1 METKNT
7 ETIENNIQP
16 HPQTSTSGD
25 RGAFIDKLNWRY
37 ATKRM
42 TGEKISEEDLNTI
55 LEAIRL
61 TPTAYGLQPFKVIA
75 TDNQELLEEIFEKSC
90 PQIVV
95 KQASHLLIFKA
106 KKKLDEEYVEGYLRE
121 LKRVRNATNEYI
133 DAYRTKI
140 RKVIENPAIN
150 KFSWMIRQTYIA
162 LGFALVAS
170 AELGIDSTPI
180 EGFNPKALNELLGLD
195 TDSEEAV
202 ILLTLGYR
210 NAEDDHM
217 VNQPK
222 IRKSMESLVERM

>member
-1 METKNT
+1 MELIK
-7 ETIENNIQP
+7 
-16 HPQTSTSGD
+16 
-25 RGAFIDKLNWRY
+25 ALNWRY

-42 TGEKISEEDLNTI
+42 TGEKISEEDLNII

-75 TDNQELLEEIFEKSC
+75 TDNQELLDEIFEKSC

-106 KKKLDEEYVEGYLRE
+106 KKKLDEDYVEGYLRE
-121 LKRVRNATNEYI
+121 LKRARNATDEYI
-133 DAYRTKI
+133 DGYRTKI

-162 LGFALVAS
+162 LGFAMIAA

-180 EGFNPKALNELLGLD
+180 EGFNPTTLNELLGLN
-195 TDSEEAV
+195 TDVEEAV
-202 ILLTLGYR
+202 VLLTLGYR
-210 NAEDDHM
+210 DAETDHL
-217 VNQPK
+217 VDKPK
-222 IRKSMESLVERM
+222 VRKSMEKLVERM